1 MPGTVEQQPAIIDHA
16 LHHAGRARKIGER
29 QHAKTRR
36 DYFPDAKEQDADS
49 KEGTKATHSGL
60 QRRPPALHNGSNDCA
75 CEKRAENNCVGA
87 AFIWGFVFCHE
98 KVNAKRE
105 SRRHWNGQE
114 RGGGVFFFL
123 RAKRVPFRAL
133 SANLIRWHTAN
144 GHLALARD
152 FLAWQ
157 HDSSVSDK
165 INSANK
171 RMS

>member
-36 DYFPDAKEQDADS
+36 DYFPDAKEQDADG

-75 CEKRAENNCVGA
+75 CEKRAENNCVRA
-87 AFIWGFVFCHE
+87 AFIQGFALCDE
-98 KVNAKRE
+98 KMNAKRE
-105 SRRHWNGQE
+105 SRRYRNGQQC
-114 RGGGVFFFL
+114 GGGVFPFL
-123 RAKRVPFRAL
+123 RAKRVPFGAL
-133 SANLIRWHTAN
+133 SADMIRWRIAN
-144 GHLALARD
+144 DHLALARD
-152 FLAWQ
+152 FLALQ

>member
-16 LHHAGRARKIGER
+16 LHDAGRAGKIRER
-29 QHAKTRR
+29 QYAKPRR
-36 DYFPDAKEQDADS
+36 DYFPDAKEQDAHG

-75 CEKRAENNCVGA
+75 CEKTAENNCVGA
-87 AFIWGFVFCHE
+87 AFIQRFVLCDE
-98 KVNAKRE
+98 KMNAERE
-105 SRRHWNGQE
+105 SRRYRNGQE
-114 RGGGVFFFL
+114 CGRGVFPFL
-123 RAKRVPFRAL
+123 CAKVVPFGAL
-133 SANLIRWHTAN
+133 SADMIRSRIAN

-152 FLAWQ
+152 FLALQ